1 MNTQSILLVE
11 DNASD
16 IELAKRALHKA
27 NIENPLIVAEDG
39 QEALDYLFGIGQDT
53 ENDALPM
60 PGLILLDL
68 NLPRV
73 GGLEV
78 LERIRKNERTRRLPV
93 VILSSSK
100 ETGDV
105 TTSYNFGANSYIRK
119 PVDFQS
125 FTETIKQLGSYWLE
139 LNEPPPVN

>member
-39 QEALDYLFGIGQDT
+39 QEALDYLFGTGQDAD
-53 ENDALPM
+53 NDALPM
-60 PGLILLDL
+60 PGLVLLDL

>member
-1 MNTQSILLVE
+1 MKTQSILLVE

-16 IELAKRALHKA
+16 VELAKRALKKA
-27 NIENPLIVAEDG
+27 NIENPLVVAEDG
-39 QEALDYLFGIGQDT
+39 QEALDYLFCTGQYAG
-53 ENDALPM
+53 NDIPQM

-78 LERIRKNERTRRLPV
+78 LERIRKNEKTRRLPV

-100 ETGDV
+100 EIHDV
-105 TTSYNFGANSYIRK
+105 TTSYDFGANSYIRK
-119 PVDFQS
+119 PVDFQH
-125 FTETIKQLGSYWLE
+125 FTETIKQLGAYWLG

>member
-1 MNTQSILLVE
+1 MKTQSILLVE

-27 NIENPLIVAEDG
+27 NIENPLVVAEDG
-39 QEALDYLFGIGQDT
+39 QEALDYLFGTEQDA

-60 PGLILLDL
+60 PGLVLLDL

-105 TTSYNFGANSYIRK
+105 TTSYDFGANSYIRK

>member
-1 MNTQSILLVE
+1 MKTQSILLVE

-27 NIENPLIVAEDG
+27 NIENPLVVAEDG
-39 QEALDYLFGIGQDT
+39 QEALDYLFGTGQDA

-60 PGLILLDL
+60 PGLVLLDL

-78 LERIRKNERTRRLPV
+78 LERIRKNARTRRLPV

-105 TTSYNFGANSYIRK
+105 TTSYDFGANSYIRK